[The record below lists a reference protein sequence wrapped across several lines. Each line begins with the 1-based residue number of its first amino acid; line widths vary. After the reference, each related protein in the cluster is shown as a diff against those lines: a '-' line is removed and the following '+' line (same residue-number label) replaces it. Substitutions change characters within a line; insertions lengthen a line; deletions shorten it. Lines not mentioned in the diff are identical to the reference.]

1 LNKPLHVE
9 FVKLGFGILTGPV
22 EELVLEKQTHAKV

>member
-9 FVKLGFGILTGPV
+9 FIKLGFGILTAPV
-22 EELVLEKQTHAKV
+22 EELVLEEQAHAEV